1 MGIDSEVISTH
12 LEVEHKIGIKFPR
25 EMVESKEN
33 KKPRKESQETIILG
47 GVAERG
53 EKGNM
58 KSRKTS
64 YCPFFCE
71 HTERTFATLRMII
84 TIPWAFFFCSKF
96 FID

>member
-1 MGIDSEVISTH
+1 
-12 LEVEHKIGIKFPR
+12 
-25 EMVESKEN
+25 
-33 KKPRKESQETIILG
+33 
-47 GVAERG
+47 
-53 EKGNM
+53 M